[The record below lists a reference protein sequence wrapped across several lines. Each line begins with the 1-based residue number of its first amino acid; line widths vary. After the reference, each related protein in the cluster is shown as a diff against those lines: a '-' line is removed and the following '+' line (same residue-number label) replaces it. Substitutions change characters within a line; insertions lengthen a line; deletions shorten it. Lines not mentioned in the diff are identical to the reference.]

1 MSPDKYSNPDVD
13 QGELSHPAT
22 CPGARQERGVRRVL
36 GILFLAVVGVLIFGS
51 ALWGAGM
58 LYFAGPG
65 GPTLRS
71 VLVAIVALAALLAIV
86 ALCLRRWRWR
96 ALLIYAVLLALLGSW
111 WNSIR
116 PSNDRDRQ
124 PEVAKLPEATIQGNL
139 VTVRNIRNFDY
150 RTETEFTPQ
159 PRRLRVLRQ
168 LSDRQCQSRH
178 RRCGGHPCALPA
190 RIARRSPD
198 ARADR
203 PAGPAPGE
211 PGR

>member
-1 MSPDKYSNPDVD
+1 VPPV
-13 QGELSHPAT
+13 A
-22 CPGARQERGVRRVL
+22 GALLVV
-36 GILFLAVVGVLIFGS
+36 VVGVMILCTG
-51 ALWGAGM
+51 LWGTGM

-65 GPTLRS
+65 GPTLRP
-71 VLVAIVALAALLAIV
+71 VLALAMAFAALLTIV
-86 ALCLRRWRWR
+86 ALCFRGWRWS
-96 ALLIYAVLLALLGSW
+96 AVSSFVLVLALLGGW
-111 WNSIR
+111 WSTIR
-116 PSNDRDRQ
+116 PSNDRDWQ

>member
-1 MSPDKYSNPDVD
+1 MAQRASVA
-13 QGELSHPAT
+13 GT
-22 CPGARQERGVRRVL
+22 RRPGAFARVMRGAM
-36 GILFLAVVGVLIFGS
+36 LASCGVGFICSAIWGVLALVWFDDAPFGARIALAS
-51 ALWGAGM
+51 AFGLAS
-58 LYFAGPG
+58 LA
-65 GPTLRS
+65 S
-71 VLVAIVALAALLAIV
+71 LVAFVSPRL
-86 ALCLRRWRWR
+86 RWR
-96 ALLIYAVLLALLGSW
+96 ALAVQAVLFGLVLWRWLALE
-111 WNSIR
+111 
-116 PSNDRDRQ
+116 PSNDRDW
-124 PEVAKLPEATIQGNL
+124 LPENSRLAHVSIDGDRI
-139 VTVRNIRNFDY
+139 TVHDIRNFDY